1 LALALMLLLPGGAQ
15 LRPVLAQIRQSAG
28 QQQSVVDSDN
38 PIGEQRRLRM
48 LNVER
53 QKSMVKDA
61 DKLLKLARELD
72 EEVNRPTNA
81 TYDQAEYSKVAEIE
95 KLAHKVKD
103 KMSSPVQAPRN
114 FPEFNSPSFR

>member
-1 LALALMLLLPGGAQ
+1 LVLALMLALPGGAQ
-15 LRPVLAQIRQSAG
+15 LRPVLAQIQQSAG
-28 QQQSVVDSDN
+28 LQHSVLDYDN
-38 PIGEQRRLRM
+38 PIQDQKRLRM
-48 LNVER
+48 LNAER

-81 TYDQAEYSKVAEIE
+81 SYDQAEYSKVAEIE

-103 KMSSPVQAPRN
+103 KMSTPVQGSQN
-114 FPEFNSPSFR
+114 FPEFRSPSLR